1 MYFCN
6 RAGKYLS
13 LPDDDELQ
21 PAQQALLRGEAAE
34 KREEAEK
41 ARRVELLNRRE
52 AEREAAQE
60 AQRAADAARR
70 EAFEALQEEGS
81 YRVWE
86 ARQEAWA
93 AWRRGTGPKPSG
105 HVFMAISVTGRATSA
120 SVALAHGVFCPR
132 LPPAWPAMVMHSPA
146 RPPPDWG
153 PVCRECQR
161 NVSADAA
168 RVPP

>member
-1 MYFCN
+1 M
-6 RAGKYLS
+6 
-13 LPDDDELQ
+13 
-21 PAQQALLRGEAAE
+21 LRGKAAE

-41 ARRVELLNRRE
+41 ARRMELLNRRE
-52 AEREAAQE
+52 AEREAAEE

-161 NVSADAA
+161 NVSADVA